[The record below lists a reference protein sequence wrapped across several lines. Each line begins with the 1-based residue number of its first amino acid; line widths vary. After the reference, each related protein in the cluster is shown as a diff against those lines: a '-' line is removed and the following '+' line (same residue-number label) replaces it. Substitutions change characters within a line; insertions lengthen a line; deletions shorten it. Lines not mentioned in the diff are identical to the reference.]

1 MLDSIA
7 KLGEELLNE
16 SPDMLLKSLIK
27 SKESPKGEGILLR
40 IIFDLRRK
48 NIRTDAL
55 KLTKSRCEEYW
66 WIGNTF
72 KAAREPVLR
81 LTSDNP
87 KYLLKENNG
96 IDGVAKTIEKLPKEF
111 KKDSF
116 DELYFYLEK
125 ILARFKNLEKIE
137 EKIKDKADLYT
148 ISIIL
153 DDGKEIDLAKTE
165 GYRDFLEMVLL
176 RVYETVKGSCYLCGS
191 ENVLVDPG
199 FPSGSPLKMYV
210 LDKKGFISG
219 ISDSDLSKVRT
230 FSICPLCLKKLL
242 TGSGYIERKLR
253 RTIGNINLY
262 LIPRSSIRIKRL
274 EKFLE
279 FVENKFDAVRSYEK
293 LREVDKKLRELSS
306 DYGEHIKSES
316 NYTLN
321 IIFGRGEQASFSFY
335 EEITEVPVSSLT
347 SFTEDSKMLTKEMGE
362 IFGSEENLDLTFET
376 IYRMFPLSLRKT
388 KGGLKLEGYKPL
400 ILLYSSLLHK
410 HTYPKEELVK
420 RALLLARIHRYR
432 LYGAYNILRVRNGDV
447 ETCYGIVKFNMLAK
461 LLESGLEIKS
471 QEKHKDETFVEDKIM
486 KYFELMKYENWQKAL
501 FLIGYLVG
509 EVGRQQYLKGD
520 EKKSILSKVN
530 FDGMGTDKVL
540 MLSNQILK
548 SLRDY
553 RILKYNEALYGE
565 MKKLLDSNLDR
576 LRDPV
581 MNVFYI
587 LSGYAFST
595 LKSIKASSSVSLTN
609 EQ

>member
-7 KLGEELLNE
+7 KLGEELLSE
-16 SPDMLLKSLIK
+16 SPDLFLKSLIK
-27 SKESPKGEGILLR
+27 FKKSPRGEGILLR
-40 IIFDLRRK
+40 IIFDTKRK
-48 NIRTDAL
+48 NIKTDAL
-55 KLTKSRCEEYW
+55 KLTRSRCEEYW

-72 KAAREPVLR
+72 KAAREPILR
-81 LTSDNP
+81 LTSDNL
-87 KYLLKENNG
+87 KYFLRENNG
-96 IDGVAKTIEKLPKEF
+96 IDGIAKTIEKLPKEF
-111 KKDSF
+111 KKGSL
-116 DELYFYLEK
+116 DELYSYLEK
-125 ILARFKNLEKIE
+125 ILERFGNLEKIE
-137 EKIKDKADLYT
+137 RMIKDKADLYT
-148 ISIIL
+148 ISITL
-153 DDGKEIDLAKTE
+153 DSKEIDLAKTK
-165 GYRDFLEMVLL
+165 GYRDFLETVLL
-176 RVYETVKGSCYLCGS
+176 RVHETVKGSCYLCGS

-199 FPSGSPLKMYV
+199 FPSGSLLKMYV

-219 ISDSDLSKVRT
+219 ISDSDFSKVCT
-230 FSICPLCLKKLL
+230 FSICPFCLKKLL
-242 TGSGYIERKLR
+242 TGSGYIERNLR

-262 LIPRSSIRIKRL
+262 LIPRSAIRIKRL

-279 FVENKFDAVRSYEK
+279 FIEDKFDAVRSYEK
-293 LREVDKKLRELSS
+293 LKEIDKKLRELSPY
-306 DYGEHIKSES
+306 YGEHIKSES

-321 IIFGRGEQASFSFY
+321 IIFGRGEQASFNFY

-347 SFTEDSKMLTKEMGE
+347 SFTENSKMLTKKMGE
-362 IFGSEENLDLTFET
+362 IFGGEENFDLTFET
-376 IYRMFPLSLRKT
+376 IYRIFPLSLRKT

-410 HTYPKEELVK
+410 HAYPKEELVK

-432 LYGAYNILRVRNGDV
+432 LYSAYNILRVTNGDV
-447 ETCYGIVKFNMLAK
+447 ETCYGIVKFNMLMR
-461 LLESGLEIKS
+461 LLESKLEAES
-471 QEKHKDETFVEDKIM
+471 QEKHRDETFVEDKIM

-501 FLIGYLVG
+501 FLIGYLIG

-576 LRDPV
+576 LHDPV

-595 LKSIKASSSVSLTN
+595 LKSIKASSSIVSTN